1 MNDELK
7 MQNDELRKMVDAL
20 SGDRDKKATILA
32 NKIRSKLQI
41 EYDDF
46 MSAVD
51 MPMSIE
57 LGENLRD
64 QMKNIFKALEKL
76 GIKFE

>member
-1 MNDELK
+1 MIKKLQYWLIK
-7 MQNDELRKMVDAL
+7 
-20 SGDRDKKATILA
+20 SGQ
-32 NKIRSKLQI
+32 KLQI

>member
-1 MNDELK
+1 MNLEKWLTLYQVTVIK
-7 MQNDELRKMVDAL
+7 KLQYWLIK
-20 SGDRDKKATILA
+20 SGQ
-32 NKIRSKLQI
+32 KLQI